1 MDVATVYVKDDSD
14 VPNSMKQLMHK
25 GYIETLNETG
35 VWICDREDC
44 RGKRVFYPAHR
55 ILKIEYNTGW

>member
-1 MDVATVYVKDDSD
+1 MADVATIYIKDDKDSIL
-14 VPNSMKQLMHK
+14 PFQHK

-35 VWICDREDC
+35 VWICDRDDC
-44 RGKRVFYPAHR
+44 RGKRVFYPTHR